1 MGNYSCQE
9 CVDKEVNIINE
20 LLLDNKYFRS
30 DSINKEKGIPSQL
43 SKINDL
49 RASREDLKK
58 AIENTNLSQ
67 EQKNFVHK
75 MLEENELLENEGI
88 ESLKL
93 RIGQNNVSNDNNISE
108 EQKKIIENQNKQ
120 LLEQKKMIEKNK
132 MLLNEQEKKLK
143 EEEALLKKQIE
154 QGLAM
159 QRKKEEEE
167 KEKDNNMKDDQ
178 DKQRMQGIQIKT
190 LEPPKIENLA
200 NEKEEEQNKDK
211 DKDINKQ
218 DNIQPIEIEINK
230 EDNEANIETENKNE
244 NENDNNNENENENED
259 DNMQDLRKN
268 IRPIRRKRE
277 EDYYEEDEQYQEQE
291 QDQEEE
297 KEEESPNIENSG
309 NKLMLEQRNEQMFN
323 ENQNILGGIEQQMIN
338 PHQSQ
343 RFKIETYE
351 PIEQGPKNAYGN
363 DDNINEINDE
373 EDKNYNQINDN
384 CGNNEN
390 NYKYKYVKMEM
401 RQSEPKD
408 RKRTDIKKQIIQK
421 EVDNQ
426 INYNNNNNN
435 NDSDAHA
442 GPKDSDRNNNN
453 NINNTNNSNYKE
465 IKFKGSFNDELM
477 NPNKAELFESMNALK
492 EGPRDS
498 KRKQLQQ
505 NYNLNNDN
513 QYNFRNNALERE
525 KQNLLKQRKLFLE
538 RNEITDDE
546 LNNNNNIFNIEANP
560 ISTAISNAVLTDNNN
575 LVQQNENGP
584 NYQREYRFVKKEII
598 NPSEEE
604 YIMQSQQQEL
614 NKYNQNQ
621 QQLNYSPKFN
631 DINNAVGLNNSNNQ
645 NMNNN
650 LDNKHENMMSSLQRE
665 FDSNLNMQP
674 SQREYDITMSEKDNP
689 LVYSDDKG
697 NMNYLE
703 KKYAAYQSRM
713 NQNDDY

>member
-1 MGNYSCQE
+1 MGNYKCSE
-9 CVDKEVNIINE
+9 CIEKEVNIINE

-30 DSINKEKGIPSQL
+30 DSLDKEKGIPSQL

-93 RIGQNNVSNDNNISE
+93 RIGKNNTSNENTVSED
-108 EQKKIIENQNKQ
+108 QKKIIEDQNKQ

-132 MLLNEQEKKLK
+132 ILLNEQEKKLK
-143 EEEALLKKQIE
+143 EEEAFLKKQIE

-159 QRKKEEEE
+159 QGKKKEEE
-167 KEKDNNMKDDQ
+167 EKDNNMKDEQ
-178 DKQRMQGIQIKT
+178 DKQRMQGIQIRT
-190 LEPPKIENLA
+190 LEPPKRENVA
-200 NEKEEEQNKDK
+200 NEKEEEEQNIDK

-218 DNIQPIEIEINK
+218 GNIQQIEIEINK
-230 EDNEANIETENKNE
+230 EENEANIETENKNE
-244 NENDNNNENENENED
+244 NENDNDNDNDNENED

-268 IRPIRRKRE
+268 IRPIRREKE
-277 EDYYEEDEQYQEQE
+277 EDYYEEDEQEQE
-291 QDQEEE
+291 MEEE

-309 NKLMLEQRNEQMFN
+309 NKLLLEQRNEQIFN
-323 ENQNILGGIEQQMIN
+323 ENQNILGAIEQQMIN
-338 PHQSQ
+338 PYQSQ
-343 RFKIETYE
+343 KFKIETYE

-384 CGNNEN
+384 YGNNDN

-408 RKRTDIKKQIIQK
+408 RKKTDIKKQIIQK
-421 EVDNQ
+421 EVNNQ
-426 INYNNNNNN
+426 INYNNNN
-435 NDSDAHA
+435 DSDLHI

-453 NINNTNNSNYKE
+453 NNNRNSSNYKE

-477 NPNKAELFESMNALK
+477 NANRAELFESMNAFK

-498 KRKQLQQ
+498 KRKSLQQ
-505 NYNLNNDN
+505 NNNLNNDN

-525 KQNLLKQRKLFLE
+525 KQNLLKKRQLFLE
-538 RNEITDDE
+538 RNEITVDE
-546 LNNNNNIFNIEANP
+546 LNNNNNFFNIEANP
-560 ISTAISNAVLTDNNN
+560 ISTSTSNAILTDNNN
-575 LVQQNENGP
+575 LMQKNENGP

-604 YIMQSQQQEL
+604 YIMHSQHQEL
-614 NKYNQNQ
+614 NNYNQNQ
-621 QQLNYSPKFN
+621 QQMNYSPKFSGV
-631 DINNAVGLNNSNNQ
+631 NNAVGLNISNNQ
-645 NMNNN
+645 NMNN
-650 LDNKHENMMSSLQRE
+650 LDNKQLNDNRHENMMSSLQRE

-674 SQREYDITMSEKDNP
+674 SQKEYDITMSEKDNP

-713 NQNDDY
+713 NQNQNEDY